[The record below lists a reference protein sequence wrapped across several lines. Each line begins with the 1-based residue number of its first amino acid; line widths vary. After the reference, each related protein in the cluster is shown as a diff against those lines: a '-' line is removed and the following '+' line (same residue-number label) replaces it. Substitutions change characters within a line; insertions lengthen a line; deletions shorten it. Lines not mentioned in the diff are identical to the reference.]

1 MPIWR
6 VRTYAGERREHVGDQ
21 TEYTCD
27 WTEHG
32 GDRIEP
38 DRKRNAKQDW
48 TEYGSDKH
56 NTTVT

>member
-21 TEYTCD
+21 TETEYTCD

-38 DRKRNAKQDW
+38 DRKRNAKQD
-48 TEYGSDKH
+48 
-56 NTTVT
+56 